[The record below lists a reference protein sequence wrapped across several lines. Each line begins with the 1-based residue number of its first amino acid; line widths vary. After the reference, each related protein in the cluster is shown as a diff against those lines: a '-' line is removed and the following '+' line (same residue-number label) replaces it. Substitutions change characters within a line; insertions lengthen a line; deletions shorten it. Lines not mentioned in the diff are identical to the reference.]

1 MRRGDAAI
9 ISSSRVFI
17 DQKFFCTNKKNG
29 GVSFSSV
36 PFSPRLKSDNR
47 IFYLR
52 KSFFFLSLVFDQKKL
67 KELLAESWETK
78 WKGPFCGQRL
88 KDLMRKKNLISDFF
102 FMSLFVDEKLE
113 KIQYLFRRRKSQYL
127 APTTFKQFPP
137 RTRIFLLD
145 DQSNYKVFFTTY
157 SQTALLYLWQIAL
170 LGFFLPPY
178 AAAWS
183 ERELAYLWAC
193 FIPMT
198 VELHQTGTFEGLSTN
213 WATAPQLYNFKVE
226 PCW

>member
-1 MRRGDAAI
+1 MPP
-9 ISSSRVFI
+9 
-17 DQKFFCTNKKNG
+17 
-29 GVSFSSV
+29 SFHHLESLST
-36 PFSPRLKSDNR
+36 
-47 IFYLR
+47 
-52 KSFFFLSLVFDQKKL
+52 KSFFARIKKMGAFLFLQFLFLLGLKVITGSFIWGKLFSSFPWFLIKK
-67 KELLAESWETK
+67 SWKSFWPKVEK
-78 WKGPFCGQRL
+78 RNERDLSVAKGWRTWWE
-88 KDLMRKKNLISDFF
+88 KKNLISDFF

-193 FIPMT
+193 FKPMS

-213 WATAPQLYNFKVE
+213 WATAPQRFNYKVE